1 MLAIA
6 QTNLFKKQL
15 KQARKRGW
23 NMDDHAA
30 VVELLQREEQLP
42 ERYRDHALSGDRAG
56 QRDCHVKPDW
66 VLIYKV
72 RSEVLVLELL
82 ETGTHSDLG
91 L

>member
-23 NMDDHAA
+23 NMDDLAA